1 MPEVSESVFDFATAF
16 FRRLWRDGL
25 LVLDFSRGGWN
36 RFDCGRWPM
45 RISLR
50 GLADLTNVNSMLL
63 PQFAANLPASPSY
76 SGGIS
81 GLGQDY
87 SACDADPGSAAC
99 TAALNAAASTMPVSG
114 GCTDVNGYA
123 ITCPGGTTPGSVVPA
138 TYGLSPLDPTNVS
151 ASQFGSQATCTG
163 AGYTWN
169 GSACV
174 ASGIGGIGGTTLLL
188 IGGGLLAVMVL
199 LMAAKK

>member
-1 MPEVSESVFDFATAF
+1 
-16 FRRLWRDGL
+16 
-25 LVLDFSRGGWN
+25 
-36 RFDCGRWPM
+36 M

-63 PQFAANLPASPSY
+63 PQFAANLPGAPVY
-76 SGGIS
+76 TGGIS

-87 SACDADPGSAAC
+87 SACDTDPGSDAC
-99 TAALNAAASTMPVSG
+99 TAALNAAPSTIPVSG

-123 ITCPGGTTPGSVVPA
+123 MTCPTGTTPGSVIPS
-138 TYGLSPLDPTNVS
+138 TYGLSPLDPTLLS
-151 ASQFGSQATCTG
+151 ASQFGSQATCIG

-174 ASGIGGIGGTTLLL
+174 ASGMALSATTLLM
-188 IGGGLLAVMVL
+188 IGGGLLAVVL
-199 LMAAKK
+199 LVMAAKK